1 MSPEPTLTNFTLPI
15 PGRDSTIN
23 YTTQTVHAISLP
35 EVLIVAAGFIFL
47 AYWYI
52 KVSKDQEKYKH
63 WINPNGH
70 EVNLYKIIR
79 WGLFIYTGVIML
91 LGIIQILLAR

>member
-1 MSPEPTLTNFTLPI
+1 MSNITIPTNFTVPW
-15 PGRDSTIN
+15 RDSTVQ
-23 YTTQTVHAISLP
+23 YTTETVHAISMP
-35 EVLIVAAGFIFL
+35 EVLIAAVGFIFL

-52 KVSKDQEKYKH
+52 KVSKDREHYEH

-79 WGLFIYTGVIML
+79 WGLFIYTGVIMV
-91 LGIIQILLAR
+91 LGIIQILLVR